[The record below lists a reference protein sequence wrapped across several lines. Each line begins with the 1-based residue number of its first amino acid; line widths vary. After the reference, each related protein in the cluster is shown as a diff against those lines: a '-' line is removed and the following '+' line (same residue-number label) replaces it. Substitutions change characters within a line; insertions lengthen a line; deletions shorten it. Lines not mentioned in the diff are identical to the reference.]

1 MKALFRCWVILFGL
15 VGAQMSWVLRPFVG
29 DPGRPFARGSEAR
42 ESNFF
47 EAVWAAL
54 VSLFSAKDLL
64 RRADAVLRGVHP
76 VGPWTLIVLCGL
88 VYGGVMGAFGGLF
101 WQVVYSAVK
110 VPLLLL
116 ATPAAQRLP
125 SYLVVNTLLGV
136 RADFAEALRAIA
148 ASQATVT
155 IVLVALAP
163 LTLLWYASSTAYH
176 AAILFNA
183 AMLRCGEPGRPD
195 RPGSRLP
202 PPDRLVAATSLA
214 ALDLDRAVR
223 LRGNPDG
230 LDVAAIHRLAER
242 PGAVFFGVG
251 TGRTPTSS
259 LPGWF
264 SIWGRVEL
272 NLTL

>member
-1 MKALFRCWVILFGL
+1 MR
-15 VGAQMSWVLRPFVG
+15 
-29 DPGRPFARGSEAR
+29 
-42 ESNFF
+42 
-47 EAVWAAL
+47 
-54 VSLFSAKDLL
+54 DLL
-64 RRADAVLRGVHP
+64 RRADAVLRGRSSSY
-76 VGPWTLIVLCGL
+76 PWTLIVLCGL

-116 ATPAAQRLP
+116 ATLLLSLP

-183 AMLRCGEPGRPD
+183 AMFA
-195 RPGSRLP
+195 
-202 PPDRLVAATSLA
+202 VASLA
-214 ALDLDRAVR
+214 AQIVLARGYRPLIARSPRHRWLLWTWIVLYAFVGIQMGWT
-223 LRGNPDG
+223 LRPFIGSPNAPVQFFRSGDWENAYVV
-230 LDVAAIHRLAER
+230 VARM
-242 PGAVFFGVG
+242 VFNLG
-251 TGRTPTSS
+251 TR
-259 LPGWF
+259 
-264 SIWGRVEL
+264 
-272 NLTL
+272 

>member
-1 MKALFRCWVILFGL
+1 M
-15 VGAQMSWVLRPFVG
+15 
-29 DPGRPFARGSEAR
+29 R
-42 ESNFF
+42 E
-47 EAVWAAL
+47 
-54 VSLFSAKDLL
+54 LL
-64 RRADAVLRGVHP
+64 RRADAVLRGRSSTY
-76 VGPWTLIVLCGL
+76 PWTLIVLCGL

-116 ATPAAQRLP
+116 ATLLLSLP

-183 AMLRCGEPGRPD
+183 AMFT
-195 RPGSRLP
+195 
-202 PPDRLVAATSLA
+202 VASLA
-214 ALDLDRAVR
+214 AQIVLARGYRPLIARSPRHRWLLWTWIVLYAFVGIQMGWT
-223 LRGNPDG
+223 LRPFIGSPNAPVQFFRSGDWENAYVV
-230 LDVAAIHRLAER
+230 VARM
-242 PGAVFFGVG
+242 VFNLG
-251 TGRTPTSS
+251 TR
-259 LPGWF
+259 
-264 SIWGRVEL
+264 
-272 NLTL
+272 